1 MRPAVRFQHC
11 RDASGP
17 RPGKWYNQR
26 MWKALILLTLSCL
39 AWGADSRP
47 KVRAVTAFINLD
59 AKQYSAQYE
68 DTMKFLNAAREAY
81 RSAGFE
87 VETVRIVTQ
96 SYTRYTA
103 GMKRDEALTFLS
115 KVNDLSAKMGFS
127 PNIGTAMVGDGDDAS
142 SLDMLAQA
150 LATTKLN
157 ASMVVAGEDGVHWR
171 AIREAAKLIK
181 TIAQRSSHGG
191 GNFNFAVT
199 AMVKPYGPFYPGAY
213 HLGTGRT
220 FAVGLEAANVVT
232 DVFGQ
237 YHEPREA
244 EKQLSA
250 ALTKYMKE
258 AEAVANKVASSSGWA
273 YAGIDP
279 TPAPLGDVSIGRA
292 IELFTGGPFG
302 TSGTMTA
309 AGIITRAVQSVP
321 VKRIGYSGLMVPVME
336 DNVLSKRW
344 AEGTYNMDSLLAYSA
359 VCAGGLDTVPLPGD
373 VSEERIA
380 KIIGD
385 VATLAFKW
393 NKPLAARLL
402 PVPGG
407 KAGDKTQFD
416 DPRMLNTVIQGLK

>member
-1 MRPAVRFQHC
+1 MEVSQV
-11 RDASGP
+11 
-17 RPGKWYNQR
+17 RPGEDAESAVKWYNQPMR
-26 MWKALILLTLSCL
+26 QAFIVLALASL

-47 KVRAVTAFINLD
+47 KVRAVTAFINID
-59 AKQYSAQYE
+59 PKTYAAEYQ
-68 DTMKFLNAAREAY
+68 DTMKFLETAREAY

-96 SYTRYTA
+96 PYTRYTS
-103 GMKRDEALTFLS
+103 GMKRDDALTFLS
-115 KVNDLSAKMGFS
+115 KLDDLGAKLKFS
-127 PNIGTAMVGDGDDAS
+127 PNIGTAMLGDGDDVS

-157 ASMVVAGEDGVHWR
+157 ASLVVAGEDGVHWR

-181 TIAQRSSHGG
+181 NIAQRSPHGS

-213 HLGTGRT
+213 HLSAGRT
-220 FAVGLEAANVVT
+220 FAVGLEGAGVVAE
-232 DVFGQ
+232 VFAQ
-237 YHEPREA
+237 YHDPREA

-250 ALTKYMKE
+250 ALAKHMRE
-258 AEAVANKVASSSGWA
+258 AEAVATKIASSSGWT

-336 DNVLSKRW
+336 DNVLAKRW
-344 AEGTYNMDSLLAYSA
+344 AEGAYNMDSLLAYSA

-380 KIIGD
+380 RILGD
-385 VATLAFKW
+385 VATLAYKW

-407 KAGDKTQFD
+407 KPGDRTAFD
-416 DPRMLNTVIQGLK
+416 DPRMANTVIQALK